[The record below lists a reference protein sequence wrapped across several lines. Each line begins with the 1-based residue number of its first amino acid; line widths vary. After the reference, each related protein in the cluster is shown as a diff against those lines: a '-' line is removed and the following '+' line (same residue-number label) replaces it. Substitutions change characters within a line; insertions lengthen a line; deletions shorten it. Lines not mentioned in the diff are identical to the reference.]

1 MFLFL
6 QKEVLAHTLD
16 VAADSLLLEPPAVSS
31 VLRIALYNT
40 CTMKRLLTALDAAE
54 ASQFAADG
62 VESGS
67 GDREDVEDLEISAL
81 QIVVAK
87 SYEQNCEWVGINV

>member
-1 MFLFL
+1 MFLFP

-16 VAADSLLLEPPAVSS
+16 VAADSLLLEPPSESS
-31 VLRIALYNT
+31 VLRIALHNM

-62 VESGS
+62 VESG
-67 GDREDVEDLEISAL
+67 DREDLEISAL

-87 SYEQNCEWVGINV
+87 SYEQNCEWVRINF